1 LTGASVVVHIVN
13 MLDAHAAATATL
25 ESPDTSSPSGCAA
38 SQGASSRLYRQWRC
52 TSPAC
57 GRVTRDRAEVA
68 APCECEQ
75 LIDGREV
82 LCGARFAPV
91 ALWCAVGQ
99 HHVFALA
106 VESGQRGSCC
116 PACEV
121 DLVEPVTVK
130 IPALTLRETA
140 DLWLAEQAL
149 RQGAC

>member
-1 LTGASVVVHIVN
+1 
-13 MLDAHAAATATL
+13 MLDASLAGSADSSSSASTV
-25 ESPDTSSPSGCAA
+25 SPSEP
-38 SQGASSRLYRQWRC
+38 SQGRASSRLYRQWRC

-57 GRVTRDRAEVA
+57 GRVTRDRDEA
-68 APCECEQ
+68 ALPCECEQ

-82 LCGARFAPV
+82 VCGARFAPV

-116 PACEV
+116 PSCEV